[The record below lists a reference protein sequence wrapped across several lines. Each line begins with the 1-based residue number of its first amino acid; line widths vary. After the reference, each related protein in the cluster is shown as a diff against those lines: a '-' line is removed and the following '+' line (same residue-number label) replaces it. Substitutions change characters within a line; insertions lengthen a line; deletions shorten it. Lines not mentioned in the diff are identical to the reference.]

1 MPEYAADRRCCYRL
15 AAAVSPATCV
25 LFVVPQHSS
34 ALAAKGPDTVVRAAA
49 ARSSAEG
56 VAAERD
62 LSHRC
67 GHADYDRPVAD
78 GEQDTISGEA
88 QRHPGTYL
96 AGQYLEEQKLAFEF
110 VKHVTTLATGTLVL
124 LATFLKDVF
133 KNPSLSPLVP
143 LTFGSLMVSVVALSL
158 AAFGLLQSIRHP
170 GAVPQGVRVFTGS
183 SALVGVGAFLL
194 GLLLLAVF
202 SIGNWV

>member
-1 MPEYAADRRCCYRL
+1 
-15 AAAVSPATCV
+15 
-25 LFVVPQHSS
+25 
-34 ALAAKGPDTVVRAAA
+34 
-49 ARSSAEG
+49 
-56 VAAERD
+56 
-62 LSHRC
+62 
-67 GHADYDRPVAD
+67 VAD
-78 GEQDTISGEA
+78 GEQDTASGEA
-88 QRHPGTYL
+88 HRYSSPDG
-96 AGQYLEEQKLAFEF
+96 ASQYLEEQKLAFEF

-133 KNPSLSPLVP
+133 KHPSLSPLVP

-170 GAVPQGVRVFTGS
+170 GAVPQGVRAFTGS

-194 GLLLLAVF
+194 GLVLLSAF